1 MELTASVDSRQDEI
15 IDELEDMSSH
25 MTCGVPAV
33 VKYEDMNS
41 KLLQEMVYSP
51 FWQVV
56 RADDDWEVI
65 NGENAEDPNT
75 DPLVFGGEVEGVLVL
90 VTGKSGVTS
99 AQRYVREFRKR
110 FPDRNCICVLER
122 SAAYR
127 DPVVVSMHSQ
137 ALLVQGADQ
146 VVLEGMLSSS
156 ATDASSLGG
165 RNRAAVG
172 GQYGEITIH

>member
-1 MELTASVDSRQDEI
+1 MDLVAAVDSRQDEV
-15 IDELEDMSSH
+15 LEEMRNMGSH
-25 MTCGVPAV
+25 MTCGVPAL

-41 KLLQEMVYSP
+41 KLLQEMIWSP
-51 FWQVV
+51 YWQVV

-65 NGENAEDPNT
+65 NA
-75 DPLVFGGEVEGVLVL
+75 EGVEEPVTDALAVGSEVQGVILL
-90 VTGKSGVTS
+90 VTGKSGVGS

-110 FPDRNCICVLER
+110 FRQRPCICVLER
-122 SAAYR
+122 SKVYR

-156 ATDASSLGG
+156 AADAMALGG
-165 RNRAAVG
+165 ENRALVG
-172 GQYGEITIH
+172 GQYGEITIR